1 VETFIPARKKLK
13 HKDAERPQIR
23 GEIVAFVE
31 DYLRSNVLWSPA
43 ERPRLATFPDLLGKP
58 EIHLYPATHRRHCYT
73 YRESVKLLLQ
83 LSLRNRQSHGSCRT
97 GEKPGAVQRVGAG
110 EAAVPRVKFCPSLCP
125 HEVYDKA

>member
-58 EIHLYPATHRRHCYT
+58 EIHLYPATHRRHCST
-73 YRESVKLLLQ
+73 YRESVQRLLHVIVKKQ
-83 LSLRNRQSHGSCRT
+83 TVTWVVQDWRKTRGGSKGR
-97 GEKPGAVQRVGAG
+97 GRGGRGPPSKILPLP
-110 EAAVPRVKFCPSLCP
+110 VPP
-125 HEVYDKA
+125 